1 MGSIAD
7 KLDYLEKTKSR
18 FMKAM
23 SDLGYEVT
31 SATTLRRAVD
41 YLVEEAVRKQ
51 AEDFDVSD
59 LPEYW
64 HESMRDALVHTMMLG
79 DDYVHHLVTTDNH
92 YNTNYKK
99 SVTIQSL
106 LWGTGL
112 FSKVLNLG
120 DLTDTHSAEQ
130 ATNAIADYHD
140 LYGDNLLFAIGNH
153 DDFSSDESLLLPL
166 VENNAALQGD
176 VQHFNYY
183 LDDDENKIR
192 YVVLNS
198 PKGGETSTAVE
209 RVRTA
214 PDGYHVMIL
223 THYPFYWYRNDFW
236 GEDDIRDPWDIIGDN
251 GLLQTIMLNSVP
263 FIGVFSGHEHTD
275 GFKDYLNFGL
285 AAQVALNNDGT
296 SNNAKPWPKTQ
307 GTNTE
312 QAVTIVSVNTET
324 CDVQFYRIGRT
335 CSFGRNWSY
344 NYGSALD
351 AKFAKGVFLNSNK
364 SISGGTAK
372 QFTYSGALPVRDGQG
387 NLVNYYV
394 INKSEAAIYWAYEF
408 LFASGEY
415 KNRPSYEVSS
425 PPGRIKVTRVN
436 HYSAPAATIDQF
448 LFCIEIQNGDADADD
463 FELISNIEDYNLGW
477 DFGSVPWIDRLW
489 WYNGSSYD
497 GYAGSKLINVTPGA
511 TYRITLD
518 SDVTCNYFCV
528 MNMGVDGY
536 KKNALYNSGGSKFTQ
551 TTITIPTGCKY
562 IVLSGENL
570 SGNTNKVHMTEVTT

>member
-7 KLDYLEKTKSR
+7 KLDYLGKTKSR

-23 SDLGYEVT
+23 SDLGYEIT
-31 SATTLRRAVD
+31 SATTLRQAVD

-51 AEDFDVSD
+51 VEDFDVSD

-92 YNTNYKK
+92 YDVNYKK

-120 DLTDTHSAEQ
+120 DLTDTHSAAQ

-140 LYGDNLLFAIGNH
+140 LYGDSLLFAIGNH
-153 DDFSSDESLLLPL
+153 DDFGSDESLLLPL
-166 VENNAALQGD
+166 VESNSALQGD

-192 YVVLNS
+192 YIVLNS
-198 PKGGETSTAVE
+198 PKGGETSTAVG

-223 THYPFYWYRNDFW
+223 SHYPFYWYRNDFW

-251 GLLQTIMLNSVP
+251 GLLQTIMLNGIP

-312 QAVTIVSVNTET
+312 QAVTIVSVNTKT
-324 CDVQFYRIGRT
+324 CDVQLYRIGKT
-335 CSFGRNWSY
+335 CSFGRKWSY
-344 NYGSALD
+344 NYGAALE
-351 AKFAKGVFLNSNK
+351 ARFAKGVFLSTTG
-364 SISGGTAK
+364 IVGGTSK
-372 QFTYSGALPVRDGQG
+372 QFTYTGALPVRDGQG
-387 NLVNYYV
+387 NVINYYV
-394 INKSEAAIYWAYEF
+394 INNSEAAHCWTYEY
-408 LFASGEY
+408 LFSSGEY
-415 KNRPSYEVSS
+415 SSRLSYEVSS
-425 PPGRIKVTRVN
+425 IPGRIKVTRVN

-448 LFCIEIQNGDADADD
+448 LLCIEIQNGDADADD

-477 DFGSVPWIDRLW
+477 SFDSVSWIDRLW
-489 WYNGSSYD
+489 WETGSSYD
-497 GYAGSKLINVTPGA
+497 GYAGSRLINVTPGA
-511 TYRITLD
+511 TYQFSLD

-528 MNMGVDGY
+528 LDMGVDGY
-536 KKNALYNSGGSKFTQ
+536 RRSRLYNSGGSKFTQ
-551 TTITIPTGCKY
+551 TTITIPAKCKY
-562 IVLSGENL
+562 IVISGENF
-570 SGNTNKVHMTEVTT
+570 SGNTGKVHMTEVTT